1 MRHPFRYLFDLQA
14 KTVLHRAQGGA
25 PARFQGIFIQTG
37 GQWATDMSDSGA
49 PPPPQGK
56 GGGQTGEAKE
66 AANTLIKF
74 LQPRAQ
80 VTQPSPAA
88 PPRATEAISEGWVT
102 TPQQQYI
109 NTERPAYDG
118 TTPIIEQMLPEI
130 ANADENTKNTSM
142 RDALAVARGY
152 VTGVRPNG
160 NTTGAALWAELLQRD
175 GLCRHVLSR
184 TWGLMHTTTAT
195 KAVFFDAYKE
205 QPTARA
211 APPIDTAAK
220 KYGVAPTTLNRLL
233 VWAWAAAGPT
243 DQAHE
248 TTSVTTA
255 RQKHRELAHRT
266 KSFTQPLSDAF
277 LETTWNPTPP
287 TKAAATVA
295 VTAATPAGA
304 TPYGG
309 PPKGLAQMMKQ
320 HESPQGADAD
330 QREEPPKRKTDAN
343 GDDITTAAAD
353 GGGEHAPDPPR
364 RHQEQPEGPG
374 QPTPKAAL
382 TEDGDPNSHTALP
395 KRTDGR
401 NNDGTAT
408 TGGADDGR
416 SSSSRRRLNE
426 TPDNNISLRHCMK
439 YGTMIGETSV
449 TVEDINDT
457 AQYMIDEF
465 VPIDPSESMAFMK
478 AMSTLVQI
486 EHFAMAHDVLMSECM
501 QIAKMPRRSRAV
513 AAGLLMNQIGI
524 QQQMEEEANA
534 RTAAEGGGAHI
545 IGHTDANDTHTTIRG
560 GTPRMP
566 HMMADGGGA
575 ATYGT
580 HGTDAANTQ
589 GMITTRTSPP
599 QPPLTQGHQGDGT
612 ATTGTGTQ
620 QRVHFDELQF
630 GDDDDQPP
638 GGETMTTLYASATAA
653 TRNLQLR
660 QADTQGQQ
668 HTFAQHQYPADKTAV
683 TAIPVPTAQQ
693 RTGTSAAASS
703 AQPNGT
709 RTSLQQTLPLN
720 FYGPDMQAQIMAQKQ
735 AEQDALQLQQAC
747 ARNAAVHAA
756 AKAAYEAQ
764 VAAQQTAAA
773 LRQQAPPAG
782 PPPPTAPPTT
792 TTTTTSLP
800 SRVRALLSGVQ
811 PAQAQSILL
820 TMAGAVPE
828 NAIPPA
834 ILEKMTMDDHAAVVD
849 AFLQQTEA
857 TDISSIPPF
866 GTSAFSHFWSLVTR
880 FQLEAKE
887 KQASSGAKVHADKST
902 GKLLERSTAEAA
914 HAPTQSAA
922 ANVYSSK
929 ECVDALKKFVDTKR
943 VGSVDAVLAQVPAA
957 ARAVLMAKFDADAG
971 TVLGADGQEAKRGAL
986 SIITE
991 VLPQRVKNVIRS
1003 SPHSPDLNFPDR
1015 EKLAKHVTHAL
1026 YSTHA
1031 APWTFVRTKQGA
1043 KLKNWDDWLLYMQHE
1058 PERWVN
1064 DTANAIDLFAN
1075 AITAAHGYGAQATG
1089 PADTTATADDD
1100 TDNSKSLLIGSTNT
1114 DAVTYHCN
1122 WKWLQPWVEQFHNVA
1137 TTIKN
1142 SQARSNESR
1151 VTVKPEFIIGKSNS
1165 ILRQLVE
1172 SFVAAIAEGQR
1183 YGTPIEYSE
1192 MVKQHY
1198 HGEGKGLSDSIQ
1210 RFRNSS
1216 NPLMSSLMR
1225 DAMAQLF
1232 ADNGGAELAIR
1243 TMTAVTAPTHP
1254 PAAGNAT
1261 DGGRRQRQSQQA
1273 QHQSPAPAP
1282 APAPTPSPAPAP
1294 TPTAPAAPPPQTLFA
1309 STPPCPPWM
1318 MMQPPPWWS
1327 APPSHAPDANAHQQP
1342 AVQLQQEPPHAQQPK
1357 AGMLPPN
1364 QQPRPPPL
1372 PPAQARNPTGTASQ
1386 GLFEIKGIA
1395 TTRFHP
1401 FAQQYGKF
1409 IRDEMTR
1416 TYNEDTSP
1424 EQTRAKSICRPVITA
1439 IRRATGD
1446 QAACD
1451 KWMTL
1456 GRCREKDCPNT
1467 HPEWQ
1472 REWDGMWLHQNCAE
1486 LASFAKVPITW
1497 RPS

>member
-1 MRHPFRYLFDLQA
+1 
-14 KTVLHRAQGGA
+14 
-25 PARFQGIFIQTG
+25 
-37 GQWATDMSDSGA
+37 
-49 PPPPQGK
+49 
-56 GGGQTGEAKE
+56 
-66 AANTLIKF
+66 
-74 LQPRAQ
+74 
-80 VTQPSPAA
+80 
-88 PPRATEAISEGWVT
+88 
-102 TPQQQYI
+102 
-109 NTERPAYDG
+109 
-118 TTPIIEQMLPEI
+118 
-130 ANADENTKNTSM
+130 
-142 RDALAVARGY
+142 
-152 VTGVRPNG
+152 
-160 NTTGAALWAELLQRD
+160 
-175 GLCRHVLSR
+175 
-184 TWGLMHTTTAT
+184 
-195 KAVFFDAYKE
+195 
-205 QPTARA
+205 
-211 APPIDTAAK
+211 
-220 KYGVAPTTLNRLL
+220 
-233 VWAWAAAGPT
+233 
-243 DQAHE
+243 
-248 TTSVTTA
+248 
-255 RQKHRELAHRT
+255 
-266 KSFTQPLSDAF
+266 
-277 LETTWNPTPP
+277 
-287 TKAAATVA
+287 
-295 VTAATPAGA
+295 
-304 TPYGG
+304 
-309 PPKGLAQMMKQ
+309 MM
-320 HESPQGADAD
+320 
-330 QREEPPKRKTDAN
+330 
-343 GDDITTAAAD
+343 
-353 GGGEHAPDPPR
+353 
-364 RHQEQPEGPG
+364 
-374 QPTPKAAL
+374 
-382 TEDGDPNSHTALP
+382 
-395 KRTDGR
+395 
-401 NNDGTAT
+401 
-408 TGGADDGR
+408 
-416 SSSSRRRLNE
+416 
-426 TPDNNISLRHCMK
+426 
-439 YGTMIGETSV
+439 GETSV

-465 VPIDPSESMAFMK
+465 VQIDPSESMAFMK

-534 RTAAEGGGAHI
+534 RTAAVDGGAHT

-630 GDDDDQPP
+630 GDDDGQPP
-638 GGETMTTLYASATAA
+638 GGETMATLYASATAA

-668 HTFAQHQYPADKTAV
+668 HTFAQHQYPADATAV
-683 TAIPVPTAQQ
+683 TAIPGPTAQQ

-720 FYGPDMQAQIMAQKQ
+720 FYGPDMQAQILAQKQ

-857 TDISSIPPF
+857 TDTSSIPPF
-866 GTSAFSHFWSLVTR
+866 GTSAFSHFWSFVTR

-929 ECVDALKKFVDTKR
+929 ECIDALKKFVDTKR

-1031 APWTFVRTKQGA
+1031 APWTFVRTKQGV

-1058 PERWVN
+1058 PDRWVN

-1075 AITAAHGYGAQATG
+1075 AITAAHGYGTQATG

-1114 DAVTYHCN
+1114 DAVTYHCK
-1122 WKWLQPWVEQFHNVA
+1122 WKWLQPWVAQFHNVA

-1151 VTVKPEFIIGKSNS
+1151 VTVKPEFIIGKSDS

-1183 YGTPIEYSE
+1183 YGTPLEYSE

-1198 HGEGKGLSDSIQ
+1198 HGEGEGLSDSIQ

-1232 ADNGGAELAIR
+1232 ANNDNAELAIR
-1243 TMTAVTAPTHP
+1243 TMTSATTPTHP
-1254 PAAGNAT
+1254 QAAGTAT
-1261 DGGRRQRQSQQA
+1261 DGGRRQRQSQHA
-1273 QHQSPAPAP
+1273 QHQSPAPSP
-1282 APAPTPSPAPAP
+1282 APAQTPSPAPAP
-1294 TPTAPAAPPPQTLFA
+1294 TPTVPTATPQPPPYA
-1309 STPPCPPWM
+1309 PVPPCPPWM
-1318 MMQPPPWWS
+1318 MMQPPPWWG
-1327 APPSHAPDANAHQQP
+1327 APPSHAPDANAHQHPAAQP
-1342 AVQLQQEPPHAQQPK
+1342 QQAPQQAQQPK
-1357 AGMLPPN
+1357 AGMLPPH

-1372 PPAQARNPTGTASQ
+1372 KAVLNPIAGS
-1386 GLFEIKGIA
+1386 GREVFIVKGRP
-1395 TTRFHP
+1395 TEMFHP
-1401 FAQQYGKF
+1401 FATQFGGAL
-1409 IRDEMTR
+1409 RDEMTR
-1416 TYNEDTSP
+1416 IYNADKDP
-1424 EQTRAKSICRPVITA
+1424 EMSAAKAACRPVMNA
-1439 IRRATGD
+1439 IRKATG
-1446 QAACD
+1446 QMALCD
-1451 KWMTL
+1451 KWITT
-1456 GRCREKDCPNT
+1456 GRCREPNCKGT
-1467 HPEWQ
+1467 HPDWDKT
-1472 REWDGMWLHQNCAE
+1472 WDGAWLFTQCPE
-1486 LASFAKVPITW
+1486 LAAMARVP
-1497 RPS
+1497 PSWAP